1 MAAGQAAQAKTPQ
14 FSNSLLT
21 CNNLDEPAC
30 LGNVAA
36 SNVIEARENDGSNQ
50 KNNYACALLS
60 HIVTRTA
67 AAM

>member
-1 MAAGQAAQAKTPQ
+1 LSGLQEVLLAWTLSQAKTPS

-36 SNVIEARENDGSNQ
+36 STVIDARADDGSNQ
-50 KNNYACALLS
+50 ANNYAYVFFC
-60 HIVTRTA
+60 
-67 AAM
+67 